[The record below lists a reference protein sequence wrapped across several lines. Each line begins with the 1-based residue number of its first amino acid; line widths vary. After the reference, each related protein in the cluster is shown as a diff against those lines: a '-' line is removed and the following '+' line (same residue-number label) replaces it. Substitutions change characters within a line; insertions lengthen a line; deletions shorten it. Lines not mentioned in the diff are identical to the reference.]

1 MLILNFYLEKIR
13 KPKKEND
20 MDLSTTYM
28 GLNLRTPFVA
38 SASPLSY
45 EIDDIK
51 RLEDSGISAIVLHSL
66 FEEQL
71 VTDSLELHYHLTAH
85 TESFAEALSY
95 FPDSS
100 EFELGPDGYLEHI
113 RQAKQAV
120 DIPIIASLNG
130 YTSGGWI
137 DFAKKMESAGA
148 DAIEMNIYDVPTE
161 TEVLSGI
168 LEEEFIE
175 ILKEVKSAVNI
186 PVALKL
192 SPFFTNL
199 SNMAKRF
206 SDTGADALVLFNRF
220 YQPDFDLEHL
230 EVKPHI
236 LLSTP
241 HDLRLPLRW
250 IAILYGKLKSDLAA
264 TGGIHKSTDAIKALM
279 AGAKVTML
287 CSVLLKEGIG
297 YTRTLE
303 KGMLD
308 WLVEHEYDSVQMMIG
323 SMSQKNCANPHE
335 YERVQYMR
343 ALHSVHVHETYFK

>member
-1 MLILNFYLEKIR
+1 M
-13 KPKKEND
+13 D
-20 MDLSTTYM
+20 MSTTYLN
-28 GLNLRTPFVA
+28 LNLRTPLVA

-45 EIDDIK
+45 ELDDIK

-71 VTDSLELHYHLTAH
+71 VQDSLELHYHLSAH
-85 TESFAEALSY
+85 TESHAEALNY
-95 FPDSS
+95 FPEPS

-113 RQAKQAV
+113 RQAKEAV

-148 DAIEMNIYDVPTE
+148 DAIEMNIYDVPTDSNLTSSE
-161 TEVLSGI
+161 M
-168 LEEEFIE
+168 EEEFLE
-175 ILKEVKSAVNI
+175 ILREVKAAVKI

-206 SDTGADALVLFNRF
+206 SDLGADALVLFNRF

-230 EVKPHI
+230 EVRPHI

-250 IAILYGKLKSDLAA
+250 IAILYGKVQCDLAA

-279 AGAKVTML
+279 AGANVTML
-287 CSVLLKEGIG
+287 CSVLLREGIE
-297 YTRTLE
+297 YVKVLE
-303 KGMLD
+303 QGMRD
-308 WLVEHEYDSVQMMIG
+308 WLVEHEYESVRQMIG
-323 SMSQKNCANPHE
+323 SMSQKNCSNPHE
-335 YERVQYMR
+335 YERAQYMR
-343 ALHSVHVHETYFK
+343 ALHSIHLHH

>member
-1 MLILNFYLEKIR
+1 
-13 KPKKEND
+13 
-20 MDLSTTYM
+20 M

-45 EIDDIK
+45 ELDDIK
-51 RLEDSGISAIVLHSL
+51 KMEDAGISAIVLHSL

-71 VTDSLELHYHLTAH
+71 IQESLELHHHLSAH
-85 TESFAEALSY
+85 TDSSAEALSY
-95 FPDSS
+95 FPEAS

-113 RQAKQAV
+113 RQAKSAV
-120 DIPIIASLNG
+120 KIPIIASLNG

-137 DFAKKMESAGA
+137 DFAQKMESAGA
-148 DAIEMNIYDVPTE
+148 DAIEMNIYDVPTDSDLKSSTME
-161 TEVLSGI
+161 QDFL
-168 LEEEFIE
+168 E
-175 ILKEVKSAVNI
+175 ILREVKAAVKV

-199 SNMAKRF
+199 SNMAKGF
-206 SDTGADALVLFNRF
+206 SDLGADALVLFNRF

-250 IAILYGKLKSDLAA
+250 IAILFGRVKSDLAA

-287 CSVLLKEGIG
+287 CSVLLREGIS
-297 YTRTLE
+297 YTKVLE
-303 KGMLD
+303 QGMKD
-308 WLVEHEYDSVQMMIG
+308 WLVEHEYDSVKQMIG

-335 YERVQYMR
+335 YERAQYMR
-343 ALHSVHVHETYFK
+343 ALHSVHLHH